1 MSASLATLFDEYYNI
16 FDQSQFRVEKDSILA
31 ESRATVP
38 AYFLG
43 ELSTYDIR
51 RYTTDAE
58 KSVADGITFEREGS
72 YLRIFEITNKPH
84 CFTWFCL

>member
-1 MSASLATLFDEYYNI
+1 M
-16 FDQSQFRVEKDSILA
+16 
-31 ESRATVP
+31 P

-43 ELSTYDIR
+43 ELSTYDIQ

-72 YLRIFEITNKPH
+72 YLRIYEITKKPH